1 MSWTGFYKNELDGS
15 RINVLWELILAG
27 PNLLLFPTI
36 TWKRPKY
43 PNWHTP
49 FLTTLSFF
57 LPSFSLSLSSLP
69 PKALSSTP
77 YFFFMFDIPTESW
90 FWCAISTTESRFHF
104 FGFFGNPKE
113 IQFCCVTN
121 SVMQSYFRCI
131 MGVGEK
137 CTIKVRFHYTIY
149 NLIIVSLYI
158 FFHSHLYNKIM
169 ILFCII

>member
-1 MSWTGFYKNELDGS
+1 MIRGVD
-15 RINVLWELILAG
+15 IG
-27 PNLLLFPTI
+27 PFTLLLTPIIFLKT
-36 TWKRPKY
+36 PKY
-43 PNWHTP
+43 PFILSSNYWHSSFSTHLSS
-49 FLTTLSFF
+49 FLFSFPFF
-57 LPSFSLSLSSLP
+57 LASQSSL
-69 PKALSSTP
+69 LYTVF
-77 YFFFMFDIPTESW
+77 FFFMFDIPTETW

>member
-1 MSWTGFYKNELDGS
+1 MAPSHYYWHLSYF
-15 RINVLWELILAG
+15 
-27 PNLLLFPTI
+27 
-36 TWKRPKY
+36 WKLQ
-43 PNWHTP
+43 N
-49 FLTTLSFF
+49 TLSSFPPIIGTHPSPPTF